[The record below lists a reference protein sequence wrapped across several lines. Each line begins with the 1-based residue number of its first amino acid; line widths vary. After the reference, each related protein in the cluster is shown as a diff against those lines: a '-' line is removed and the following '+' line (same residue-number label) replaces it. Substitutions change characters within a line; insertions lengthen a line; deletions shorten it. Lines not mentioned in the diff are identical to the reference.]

1 MSGVSVPD
9 VTSVGEIC
17 RKCVAYV
24 APTTCQG
31 SSRQTML
38 PMMKTALVVEDDP
51 TIRLVLRTNLEN
63 DGLRVLEAETAE
75 SALVIVQDEMPDIVL
90 VDLRLP
96 GIHGFDL
103 VRSLRARS
111 EVPIIIVTANTDSH
125 DVVAGLEAGADDY
138 VTKPFVTKELMARI
152 RRQLR
157 RPTPDASAASGSILR
172 CGPLELHQDTCEV
185 RRDGAKI
192 AVSRIEFDVLQAL
205 MSAQG
210 RVLSRDYLLR
220 TVWGYSNAGD
230 GRVVDNLIYRLRGKI
245 EADPSRPEL
254 LLTIRGFGYRMK
266 A

>member
-1 MSGVSVPD
+1 MLT
-9 VTSVGEIC
+9 VTKS
-17 RKCVAYV
+17 
-24 APTTCQG
+24 
-31 SSRQTML
+31 
-38 PMMKTALVVEDDP
+38 ALVVEDDP
-51 TIRLVLRTNLEN
+51 TIRMVLRTNLEN
-63 DGLRVLEAETAE
+63 DGCRVMEAETGEA
-75 SALVIVQDEMPDIVL
+75 ALVQLQDEMPDIVL

-96 GIHGFDL
+96 GIHGLDL

-157 RPTPDASAASGSILR
+157 RPVASASDEAVLR
-172 CGPLELHQDTCEV
+172 CGPLELRADTCEV
-185 RRDGAKI
+185 FRDGVALP
-192 AVSRIEFDVLQAL
+192 VSRIEFDVLQAL

-245 EADPSRPEL
+245 ESDPSRPDL